1 MDGTGIITFL
11 SDSGWGGGYV
21 AVCEAMVARIRP
33 QARIFHISH
42 EIPVGDVGAASLVL
56 GRIAPLYPPAVHVAI
71 VGPGVQQ
78 GRRPLA
84 LSTSRGDHLVGP
96 DNGVLLS
103 AAEALGGLRGAWL
116 LDPARVRAAAGLPG
130 DNVSCP
136 FHGRDVFAPAAALLA
151 STADPSPFAGPMDT
165 SSLVRL
171 IPPLAEATP
180 TSSVSE
186 VIEVDRFG
194 NVGLALRFCDLP
206 PQLEHVHVEVVGEEL
221 PEWTARVVGNYG
233 ELQPGE
239 LGIFCDSWGQ
249 VALALNSASAAQVL
263 LVERGMRVRLSPT
276 EQPPANS
283 PGVRT

>member
-1 MDGTGIITFL
+1 
-11 SDSGWGGGYV
+11 
-21 AVCEAMVARIRP
+21 
-33 QARIFHISH
+33 
-42 EIPVGDVGAASLVL
+42 
-56 GRIAPLYPPAVHVAI
+56 
-71 VGPGVQQ
+71 
-78 GRRPLA
+78 
-84 LSTSRGDHLVGP
+84 
-96 DNGVLLS
+96 
-103 AAEALGGLRGAWL
+103 
-116 LDPARVRAAAGLPG
+116 
-130 DNVSCP
+130 
-136 FHGRDVFAPAAALLA
+136 
-151 STADPSPFAGPMDT
+151 MDT